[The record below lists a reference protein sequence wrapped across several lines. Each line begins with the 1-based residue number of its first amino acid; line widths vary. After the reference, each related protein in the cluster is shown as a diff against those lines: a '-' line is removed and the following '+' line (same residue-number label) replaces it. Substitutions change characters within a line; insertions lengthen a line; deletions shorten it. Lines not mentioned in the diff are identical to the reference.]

1 MVDKVVNQRET
12 VHERFG
18 ALNELK
24 LEVNRFSKF
33 ACRHPPM
40 AISPCDATSWLN
52 GTSLVGELA
61 NEVFGVEFALDRTIG
76 CSAGIL
82 ENMEKFGKGFA
93 ENCKIL

>member
-1 MVDKVVNQRET
+1 
-12 VHERFG
+12 
-18 ALNELK
+18 
-24 LEVNRFSKF
+24 
-33 ACRHPPM
+33 M

-93 ENCKIL
+93 ENCKNFMGNDPMLQTSIPFKKAEMIFNCCWF